1 MSDKCK
7 KAGWPIQRKFYIVL
21 VSLVLTMNHALM
33 PGEHIRRI
41 TRGFRGVHQAWNEH
55 KTQGCLIIP
64 GKDYGKVVEL
74 ATGHITCPDCHRIV
88 ELDER
93 GFAFCDCRIWN
104 DGKPF
109 GETKKE
115 IRRHTKHFL
124 RKISRV

>member
-1 MSDKCK
+1 MKS
-7 KAGWPIQRKFYIVL
+7 
-21 VSLVLTMNHALM
+21 SLVAEGPIH
-33 PGEHIRRI
+33 RI
-41 TRGFRGVHQAWNEH
+41 SRGFRGVHQAWNEH
-55 KTQGCLIIP
+55 KCLACLIIP

-88 ELDER
+88 EPDER